1 MSSYPV
7 AQYRNSS
14 QPRYP
19 PAFKPG
25 TLPVPANDNIPKPAN
40 DNWRSPLPRARVNAN
55 IPKWST
61 AAKIARGS
69 GRVLGR
75 AVPILGWIVAGLEV
89 YSYALP
95 RIISMGGFT
104 FDHTCNPGVPM
115 GQIAPSSNPGCPA
128 ASAVKGNP
136 IWEVNPILGAQWLYY
151 RGLTTPSTTGAIRYK
166 TLDVYFKPAGVQT
179 RPVVAP
185 PWFVPRPPE
194 LNPNT
199 PARPRPRTRP
209 RQRPRNRPSFPG
221 LPFEPIAEP
230 NGQPRTPLP
239 RSQTLTITPGIKG
252 QVSSNPYIA
261 RRPPGPGVKE
271 RKVKSNAPGLLL
283 MLQKIAH
290 TATEAI
296 DFIDALHDAL
306 PKRFQAKGDATP
318 QQKAQAVY
326 RHINEIDVEL
336 AIRNLIINH
345 ITDSVIGRSNAAVK
359 KWATDNG
366 IILGPYGL
374 GYKL

>member
-25 TLPVPANDNIPKPAN
+25 TLPVPANDNTPAPAN
-40 DNWRSPLPRARVNAN
+40 DNWRPPLPRARVNAN

-75 AVPILGWIVAGLEV
+75 SIPVLGWVMTGIEV

-95 RIISMGGFT
+95 RILTMGSFV
-104 FDHTCNPGVPM
+104 FDHTCDGGVPM
-115 GQIAPSSNPGCPA
+115 GQVAPSSNPGCPA
-128 ASAVKGNP
+128 ASAVKGDP
-136 IWEVNPILGAQWLYY
+136 IWAINPILGAQWLYF
-151 RGLTTPSTTGAIRYK
+151 RGLTTPSITGAIRYK
-166 TLDVYFKPAGVQT
+166 TLDVYYKPAGVQV

-185 PWFVPRPPE
+185 PWFVPTPPQLDPNAPPSRP
-194 LNPNT
+194 
-199 PARPRPRTRP
+199 PRPRTRP
-209 RQRPRNRPSFPG
+209 RQRPRYRPTFPG
-221 LPFEPIAEP
+221 LPFEPVAEP
-230 NGQPRTPLP
+230 NGPPRTELP
-239 RSQTLTITPGIKG
+239 KSRTITVTPGVRG
-252 QVSSNPYIA
+252 QVASNPYIA

-271 RKVKSNAPGLLL
+271 RKVKSNVAGLFFAIQRL
-283 MLQKIAH
+283 AH

-296 DFIDALHDAL
+296 DFIDAFHDAL
-306 PKRFQAKGDATP
+306 PSKYQAKLGATP
-318 QQKAQAVY
+318 QEKAAAVY
-326 RHINEIDVEL
+326 RHLDKMDVEK
-336 AIRNLIINH
+336 AILNLLINH
-345 ITDSVIGRSNAAVK
+345 VTDSVLGRSNAAVK

-374 GYKL
+374 G

>member
-25 TLPVPANDNIPKPAN
+25 ALPVPANDNIPTPAN
-40 DNWRSPLPRARVNAN
+40 DNWRPPMPKARVNAN
-55 IPKWST
+55 LPKWST
-61 AAKIARGS
+61 AARIARGS

-75 AVPILGWIVAGLEV
+75 AVPILGWVLTAWDLWNFYQVRPEGIEGYELV
-89 YSYALP
+89 
-95 RIISMGGFT
+95 RR
-104 FDHTCNPGVPM
+104 CKPGRGVFKQN
-115 GQIAPSSNPGCPA
+115 GQANCSITIEMDP
-128 ASAVKGNP
+128 
-136 IWEVNPILGAQWLYY
+136 WLYPATG
-151 RGLTTPSTTGAIRYK
+151 RPFALFEWSDDGLWGWPTPTAHQFSPIAEWRRTEVSGTPVEDPNVVQAPQYWPEPWRP
-166 TLDVYFKPAGVQT
+166 PAG
-179 RPVVAP
+179 
-185 PWFVPRPPE
+185 
-194 LNPNT
+194 
-199 PARPRPRTRP
+199 RPRTRP
-209 RQRPRNRPSFPG
+209 RKRPRQRPSFPG

-230 NGQPRTPLP
+230 NGPPRTPLP